1 MTSFCIFCDRV
12 YENWPLYDILHEF
25 QKGHSHMAV
34 VIKNKKDVEDTEKRG
49 GKHSVLD
56 IDVNPH
62 SNKIRA
68 ERKGMAHTTWW
79 YRVRVSFLGTNIL
92 HPFVFFDMSISI
104 LFV

>member
-1 MTSFCIFCDRV
+1 
-12 YENWPLYDILHEF
+12 
-25 QKGHSHMAV
+25 MAV
-34 VIKNKKDVEDTEKRG
+34 VIKNKKDVEDTEKRGG

-79 YRVRVSFLGTNIL
+79 YRVKS
-92 HPFVFFDMSISI
+92 
-104 LFV
+104 